1 MVKLNAYPDDQQL
14 YSLDRDHFAL
24 YDRMNSELWI
34 AVNGFRD
41 VFMASAT
48 LLNCSTKE
56 TTNYARLCHLFVHV
70 GSCVLRE
77 IFDRIYPPENLHIIL
92 AHPRNHAKLQTLRK
106 KRVLSTSQWHK
117 LYPPIKSSVS
127 SGNFDTFVLL
137 LLLRNIFGVTLP
149 TSGHDV
155 FPPSTDTT
163 PAADITRIK
172 ILRDRVYS
180 HVTSGSVDDPTFSS
194 YWNQIKDT
202 FLDIA
207 GPPYQDAIN
216 NVKLEDMDANLEEDY
231 GELLREWLNWM
242 KTVLQANYMKMK
254 LLKRPG
260 RKGTWRILLTFK
272 SKIQEW
278 KVCV

>member
-1 MVKLNAYPDDQQL
+1 
-14 YSLDRDHFAL
+14 
-24 YDRMNSELWI
+24 
-34 AVNGFRD
+34 
-41 VFMASAT
+41 MASAT
-48 LLNCSTKE
+48 LSNCSTKE
-56 TTNYARLCHLFVHV
+56 TTNYARLCHLLVHI

-77 IFDRIYPPENLHIIL
+77 IFDRICPPENLHIIL

-106 KRVLSTSQWHK
+106 KRVLSNSQWHK

-180 HVTSGSVDDPTFSS
+180 HVTSGSVDDLTFSS
-194 YWNQIKDT
+194 YWNDIKDT
-202 FLDIA
+202 FQHIGGA
-207 GPPYQDAIN
+207 CYQDTIN
-216 NVKLEDMDANLEEDY
+216 DLEIDCMDADLEEHY
-231 GELLREWLNWM
+231 QELLREWL
-242 KTVLQANYMKMK
+242 KDEDCIRDKSHEDEVVKKARKEGDLEDSIEISEQSLGKEGLFDLF
-254 LLKRPG
+254 LL
-260 RKGTWRILLTFK
+260 I
-272 SKIQEW
+272 
-278 KVCV
+278 